1 MHTYIVLFL
10 PSIIYFLLQYQLRS
24 TVPGQRRDWPE
35 LLAAYCH
42 SRLKT
47 LPQRWRQK
55 ENSTHTHTQTEQS
68 EGEKEGLKKSHRV
81 RNFNFS
87 LFFSFFWQTILGRF
101 NQFQL
106 KNLIVSAMN
115 APTEERCSRRSSI
128 ASQPRLAS
136 PPLAATRLT
145 IVCRVCQ
152 VERVELS
159 WDGGAATGAG
169 TGAGAGAS

>member
-1 MHTYIVLFL
+1 MHAYIVLFL

-55 ENSTHTHTQTEQS
+55 ENSTHTHTHTEQS
-68 EGEKEGLKKSHRV
+68 EGEKEGQKKSHRV
-81 RNFNFS
+81 RNFNFFS
-87 LFFSFFWQTILGRF
+87 FLFLFFFWQTILGRF

-128 ASQPRLAS
+128 ASQPRLA
-136 PPLAATRLT
+136 ATRLT

>member
-1 MHTYIVLFL
+1 M
-10 PSIIYFLLQYQLRS
+10 P
-24 TVPGQRRDWPE
+24 
-35 LLAAYCH
+35 
-42 SRLKT
+42 LKT
-47 LPQRWRQK
+47 QDFAATLKAKRK
-55 ENSTHTHTQTEQS
+55 FYTHTHTQTEQS

-136 PPLAATRLT
+136 PRCDKADNCLSSLSSGKS
-145 IVCRVCQ
+145 
-152 VERVELS
+152 RVELRRRS
-159 WDGGAATGAG
+159 SNRSRNRSRSRRFLG
-169 TGAGAGAS
+169 TSRNDDDSLRDCALSQCARTRVGVLRNAL